1 MPLILRQFKALG
13 YGYYKS
19 TNQWSTPGTWS
30 YNPNVVG
37 YPYNPKKAKELLAAA
52 GYPKGFKTKMHYF
65 ALFPVYTD
73 EMTAIQR
80 YLKQVGI
87 DASDLWRPKF
97 AVWLVSETLG
107 WNSTHADL
115 LNLTFLHM
123 VSTASKQAL
132 NSQKIYVL
140 GLCGS
145 VRKSCCCMDF
155 ATKQVDPG

>member
-1 MPLILRQFKALG
+1 MVTINT
-13 YGYYKS
+13 

-30 YNPNVVG
+30 YNPNVIG

-87 DASDLWRPKF
+87 DAELDPLQRPKY
-97 AVWLVSETLG
+97 ADMASLG
-107 WNSTHADL
+107 KGWDGIIRTQGFTRPD
-115 LNLTFLHM
+115 
-123 VSTASKQAL
+123 
-132 NSQKIYVL
+132 VL
-140 GLCGS
+140 AMIMS
-145 VRKSCCCMDF
+145 VRLPKPELNTQRLSVRLIMWICTKKLLLRRILKQSKS
-155 ATKQVDPG
+155 